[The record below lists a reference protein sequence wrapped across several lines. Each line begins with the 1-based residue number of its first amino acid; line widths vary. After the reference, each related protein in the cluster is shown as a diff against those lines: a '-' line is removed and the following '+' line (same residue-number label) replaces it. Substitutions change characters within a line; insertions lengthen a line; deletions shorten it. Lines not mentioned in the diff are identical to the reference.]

1 MISFNYENPISIS
14 RDRVNAVEIRIRKH
28 INYGT
33 SAYPVM
39 ILLALDQCAQT
50 QEQIIHKISETW
62 DTSIDRKAV
71 GRHLQLLQNLGF
83 PVQHGPDGYYY
94 DGEKQAPKTGIKYSP
109 SAYPLLILQVLGK
122 TPQTKAGIIH
132 AVQNQYGAKIDRKAV
147 GRHLELLHA
156 LGYHIQERDDGYYID
171 KSNSAQDAAEKV
183 IYLTFDA
190 GYENGNVAK
199 ILDALKAENVPGAF
213 FVLENL
219 ITRNPDLIRRMAAE
233 GHLICNHTA
242 SHRDMTKVHTVEGF
256 AAELSRLETVCMETT
271 GVAAAKYY
279 RPPEGRFSEE
289 NLQFAKELGCA
300 LTFGDELAAA

>member
-1 MISFNYENPISIS
+1 MRGECPYLSAGYVYEGDENEPYVISFNYENPISIS

-109 SAYPLLILQVLGK
+109 SAYPLLILQVLNDTPK
-122 TPQTKAGIIH
+122 TQTAIIQ
-132 AVQNQYGAKIDRKAV
+132 AVQEKYGAKIDRKAV
-147 GRHLELLHA
+147 KRHLELLEA
-156 LGYHIQERDDGYYID
+156 LGYSITHDSTGYAI
-171 KSNSAQDAAEKV
+171 
-183 IYLTFDA
+183 I
-190 GYENGNVAK
+190 
-199 ILDALKAENVPGAF
+199 
-213 FVLENL
+213 
-219 ITRNPDLIRRMAAE
+219 
-233 GHLICNHTA
+233 
-242 SHRDMTKVHTVEGF
+242 
-256 AAELSRLETVCMETT
+256 
-271 GVAAAKYY
+271 
-279 RPPEGRFSEE
+279 
-289 NLQFAKELGCA
+289 
-300 LTFGDELAAA
+300 

>member
-156 LGYHIQERDDGYYID
+156 LGYHIQECADGYYI
-171 KSNSAQDAAEKV
+171 NE
-183 IYLTFDA
+183 
-190 GYENGNVAK
+190 
-199 ILDALKAENVPGAF
+199 
-213 FVLENL
+213 
-219 ITRNPDLIRRMAAE
+219 
-233 GHLICNHTA
+233 
-242 SHRDMTKVHTVEGF
+242 
-256 AAELSRLETVCMETT
+256 
-271 GVAAAKYY
+271 
-279 RPPEGRFSEE
+279 
-289 NLQFAKELGCA
+289 
-300 LTFGDELAAA
+300 